1 MATFHYFG
9 EDLDTEEFSERLR
22 LLRKSRN
29 ITQARCAELLCVNP
43 RVYNLWECGTAI
55 PQMSTVIK
63 IADILQVTQGEL
75 TGRREP
81 TVDMKIHKYHLFT
94 LNQQVDNLP
103 DEDQHAL
110 ILVIDDF
117 VNKSQM
123 ARLFSQTRNT
133 K

>member
-1 MATFHYFG
+1 
-9 EDLDTEEFSERLR
+9 
-22 LLRKSRN
+22 
-29 ITQARCAELLCVNP
+29 
-43 RVYNLWECGTAI
+43 
-55 PQMSTVIK
+55 MSTVIK

-81 TVDMKIHKYHLFT
+81 TVDMKIHKYQLFT

>member
-1 MATFHYFG
+1 MASFHYFG
-9 EDLDTEEFSERLR
+9 EDLDMAEFSERLK

-29 ITQARCAELLCVNP
+29 ITQARCAELLCVDP
-43 RVYNLWECGTAI
+43 RVYNRWERGTAI
-55 PQMSTVIK
+55 PQLDTVIK
-63 IADILQVTQGEL
+63 IADILQVTLDEL

-81 TVDMKIHKYHLFT
+81 TGDMKIHNHELFT
-94 LNQQVDNLP
+94 LYQQVDNLP

-110 ILVIDDF
+110 ILVIDSF
-117 VNKSQM
+117 VKKSQM